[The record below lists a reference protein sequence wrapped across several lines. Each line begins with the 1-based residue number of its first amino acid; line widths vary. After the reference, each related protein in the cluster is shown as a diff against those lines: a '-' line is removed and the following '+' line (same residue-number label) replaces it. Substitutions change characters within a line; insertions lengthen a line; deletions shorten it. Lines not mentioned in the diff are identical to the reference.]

1 MKRQSEELFF
11 KYISNASRPNN
22 SYLIFSIPNDYEP
35 LHGDIIEM
43 IISEPNT
50 YGGATYYAKLV
61 VYKEGDEIYLSA
73 LDGRLKGDAGK
84 IYPLET
90 ASYNTDAGNKTITLY
105 AKDKDIV
112 IFSEEGNLINMIVHR
127 PKAEMEFYV
136 A

>member
-1 MKRQSEELFF
+1 MKRMDEELFF

-22 SYLIFSIPNDYEP
+22 SYLIFSIPDDYEP
-35 LHGDIIEM
+35 LQGDIIEM

-61 VYKEGDEIYLSA
+61 VYKENDEIYIGV
-73 LDGRLKGDAGK
+73 LDGRLKGDAGV
-84 IYPLET
+84 IYPLKG
-90 ASYNTDAGNKTITLY
+90 ASYSSDVGNKSITLY
-105 AKDKDIV
+105 ANDQDVV

-127 PKAEMEFYV
+127 PKVEMEFYV

>member
-22 SYLIFSIPNDYEP
+22 SYLIFSIPDDYEP
-35 LHGDIIEM
+35 LYGDIIEM

-61 VYKEGDEIYLSA
+61 VYKEGDDIYFGV
-73 LDGRLKGDAGK
+73 LDGRLKGEAGE
-84 IYPLET
+84 IYPLKS
-90 ASYNTDAGNKTITLY
+90 AGYNNSVGNKSITLY
-105 AKDKDIV
+105 ANDQEIV
-112 IFSEEGNLINMIVHR
+112 LFSEEGNLINMIVHR
-127 PKAEMEFYV
+127 PKAEMELYV